1 MKAVPQPQLRPRP
14 AENLPPL
21 ALIHF
26 RGGEAEWLKLNSD
39 LPKLIECRTV
49 GDLEQGFIQRLYRL
63 MDFLFVLVHQQQDW
77 RIIAAY
83 LHFCDANGSFLPER
97 TVDQNGRIKRE
108 GKGLWSGLR
117 GSSNQTKKE
126 NTDLVGRYLTR
137 KPRESADETIATY
150 LGMTQ
155 EEKEKELRRILVSM
169 DLILEVAEKRKCW
182 RAAVMYL
189 KMVDYDGSF
198 LPMTS
203 AARDRWEKTYA
214 RHVDK
219 WEQLE
224 KRRADPPLPPLDKGG
239 RNGVP
244 NSPLSTGG
252 HGCEALSPQPLSHGE
267 RGGNRPFPPGYGG
280 ARGGEVCSPHP
291 LGEGLG
297 ERAKKTQGL
306 PTPNPSEEGSETGA
320 SPLLGGVGG
329 GSATS
334 PLGTGGPG
342 RVDAHQA
349 HQDKLNAAIPGRLH
363 RGKKKHKP
371 AALTPRPSSAT
382 YNAKG
387 QVVAK
392 GKVPDQKPK
401 ACPPQTVTTQKPEP
415 SKRIGN
421 QPDMNPVSTRSGKD
435 PP

>member
-1 MKAVPQPQLRPRP
+1 MKAVPQPQLRPKP

-49 GDLEQGFIQRLYRL
+49 GDLEQGFTQRLYRL

-108 GKGLWSGLR
+108 GKGLWAGLR
-117 GSSNQTKKE
+117 GNQDDTTKKE

-137 KPRESADETIATY
+137 KPHESADETIATY

-155 EEKEKELRRILVSM
+155 EEKERELRRILVSM

-182 RAAVMYL
+182 RAAVIYL

-198 LPMTS
+198 LPMSS

-224 KRRADPPLPPLDKGG
+224 KRRAGK
-239 RNGVP
+239 V
-244 NSPLSTGG
+244 
-252 HGCEALSPQPLSHGE
+252 
-267 RGGNRPFPPGYGG
+267 
-280 ARGGEVCSPHP
+280 
-291 LGEGLG
+291 
-297 ERAKKTQGL
+297 AKP
-306 PTPNPSEEGSETGA
+306 PTPNPSEEGSEALGLSLDPTLPPLDKGGSETGV

-334 PLGTGGPG
+334 PLGTGGHGGVNP
-342 RVDAHQA
+342 HKA

-363 RGKKKHKP
+363 RGKKKNKP
-371 AALTPRPSSAT
+371 AALTPRPSSVT

-387 QVVAK
+387 QAK
-392 GKVPDQKPK
+392 GKAQNQKPK

-415 SKRIGN
+415 SKNVGSQVDKTGSRN
-421 QPDMNPVSTRSGKD
+421 EWGKD